1 MMPHAMRLKVTL
13 WNSRS
18 IVLSL
23 CLAVLGSSQGITGQG
38 LAGLGAEVRAKGLRN
53 CVAQASSDQDPRGQ
67 DQASQAQASQPS
79 PSPQVQ
85 AGQALFAAQC
95 GFCHGRD
102 AAGGETGPDLTSSE
116 IVEKDVGG
124 NEIGPIVRT
133 GRSDRGMP
141 QFNLTDADLA
151 DIVAFLHD
159 EKAKAESRPGRR
171 RNVQPEDLQTGNAD
185 EGKKYFNG
193 AGGCSKCHS
202 PTGDLAGVANRLRGL
217 ALLQRMLYPKPRKS
231 DPPDSPATVTVTL
244 PAGQTVTGKLAYQ
257 DEFVIGVTD
266 SSGWYRSW
274 FKGGVKFRVVN
285 PLEAHSEQLGKY
297 TDETMHNV
305 LAYLQ
310 TLR

>member
-1 MMPHAMRLKVTL
+1 MITHSMRIKVTV
-13 WNSRS
+13 WNSQS
-18 IVLSL
+18 FVLSL
-23 CLAVLGSSQGITGQG
+23 CLAVLGSSQCIAGQG
-38 LAGLGAEVRAKGLRN
+38 VPGLRVEVRRKSLRN
-53 CVAQASSDQDPRGQ
+53 FVAQASADRDPRGQ
-67 DQASQAQASQPS
+67 DQASQAQAPQSP

-95 GFCHGRD
+95 AFCHGRD

-116 IVEKDVGG
+116 IVEKDVDG
-124 NEIGPIVRT
+124 NEIGPVVRT

-151 DIVAFLHD
+151 AIVAFIHD
-159 EKAKAESRPGRR
+159 EKTKAESRPGRR

-185 EGKKYFNG
+185 EGKHYFNG

-217 ALLQRMLYPKPRKS
+217 ALLQSMLYPKPRKS
-231 DPPDSPATVTVTL
+231 DPAGSPATVTVTL
-244 PAGQTVTGKLAYQ
+244 PTGQTVTGKLAYQ
-257 DEFVIGVTD
+257 DEFVIGLTD

-274 FKGGVKFRVVN
+274 FKNGVKFKVVN

-297 TDETMHNV
+297 TDETMHNM

>member
-1 MMPHAMRLKVTL
+1 M
-13 WNSRS
+13 
-18 IVLSL
+18 VLSF
-23 CLAVLGSSQGITGQG
+23 CLAVLCSSQAIAGQG
-38 LAGLGAEVRAKGLRN
+38 MAGPRAEVRRKGPRN
-53 CVAQASSDQDPRGQ
+53 FVAQASSDQDPRGQ
-67 DQASQAQASQPS
+67 EEASQAPSS

-85 AGQALFAAQC
+85 AGQTLFAAQC
-95 GFCHGRD
+95 AFCHGRD

-116 IVEKDVGG
+116 IVERDVGG
-124 NEIGPIVRT
+124 NEIGPVVRT

-141 QFNLTDADLA
+141 QFNLTDSDLA
-151 DIVAFLHD
+151 AIVAFIHD
-159 EKAKAESRPGRR
+159 EKAKAESKPGRR
-171 RNVQPEDLQTGNAD
+171 RSVQPEDLQTGDAD
-185 EGKKYFNG
+185 EGKDYFNG

-231 DPPDSPATVTVTL
+231 GPADSPATVTVTL
-244 PAGQTVTGKLAYQ
+244 ATGRTVTGKLAYQ
-257 DEFVIGVTD
+257 DEFVIGLTD

-274 FKGGVKFRVVN
+274 LKSGLKFKVVN

>member
-1 MMPHAMRLKVTL
+1 MPPHSMRVKVIPR
-13 WNSRS
+13 NSQS
-18 IVLSL
+18 MVLCF
-23 CLAVLGSSQGITGQG
+23 CLAALCSSQGIAGQG
-38 LAGLGAEVRAKGLRN
+38 MAGPRAEVRRKGLRN
-53 CVAQASSDQDPRGQ
+53 FVAQASRDQDPRGQ
-67 DQASQAQASQPS
+67 EQASQAQSS

-85 AGQALFAAQC
+85 AGQTLFAAQC
-95 GFCHGRD
+95 AFCHGRD

-116 IVEKDVGG
+116 IVERDIGG
-124 NEIGPIVRT
+124 NEIGPVVRT

-141 QFNLTDADLA
+141 QFNLTDSDLA
-151 DIVAFLHD
+151 AIVAFIHD
-159 EKAKAESRPGRR
+159 EKAKAESKPGRR

-185 EGKKYFNG
+185 EGKDYFNG

-231 DPPDSPATVTVTL
+231 GPADSPATVSVTL
-244 PAGQTVTGKLAYQ
+244 ATRRTVTGKLAYQ
-257 DEFVIGVTD
+257 DEFVIGLTD

-274 FKGGVKFRVVN
+274 LKSGLTFKVVN